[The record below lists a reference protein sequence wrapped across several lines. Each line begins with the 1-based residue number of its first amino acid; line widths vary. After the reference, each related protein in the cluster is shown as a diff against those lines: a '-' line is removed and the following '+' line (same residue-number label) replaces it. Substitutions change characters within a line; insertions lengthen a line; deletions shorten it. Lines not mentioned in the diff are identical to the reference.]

1 MIENTLLLL
10 TQFLI
15 FEVLTMSTIQVHG
28 NNFCNQP
35 HNTREGSYAKAPH
48 IDPSKTPDNETWRHQ
63 TIKDAYHDIFDASVA
78 SYNANKRKDRQITD
92 YYKKIEDDKEKN
104 VAYELV
110 VGVYHPVNKKG
121 EPFNLHEFTDEQAKA
136 AIKEYFDTFEQRNP
150 SMRCFGAYYHQDE
163 KGQSHL
169 HLDYIP
175 TACTLKE
182 ISKGKQKGK
191 MRGMELENTLS
202 GALKQLGFET
212 KAGTIGTA
220 QTQWEKREA
229 AYFEEICKKH
239 GIQNIRHPRKEKEAC
254 LGLDMTEYK
263 RTMEKINQTE
273 IAHEKAEQE
282 RQAAADERAA
292 AEQARQEAERAAAEQ
307 AERLAQEAAQHA
319 AELRRLRKEHERQLE
334 EEKKDAEK
342 KLAEQ
347 RKAHDEQLKFEYEN
361 HAEELQRQR
370 REQKEQLAQEWE
382 DTKNAE
388 KAAIRADLANLR
400 TEVFREINED
410 RRKAE
415 ADLQDFKKQADSEK
429 NDIEK
434 DLTRLKLEKS
444 SSEAETAEKKNSLSV
459 VKASLAAANYSIK
472 FAEEAEILPVK
483 PWYSSKLQIAIGDWE
498 KWNNNYRK
506 MRDWWLS
513 NGEKAKKLEGEKSDL
528 QKAVSRK
535 DQKIEDMTE
544 IIKQKNETIAELK
557 KEIAEKDEKI
567 SALEKTVTLI
577 KSGFSKA
584 LAWFSVKVPDDVS
597 PKLGDAAQDLAERDK
612 FQEFEL
618 GERVAACK
626 ITVMEDSLGI
636 FGLLE
641 EEGTG
646 RQRIMSKDDLL
657 SATNGFE
664 GNDVKGNWVKLE
676 GFELTEENSFNR
688 YPQKVADY
696 EFDEK
701 QEKSSDGGGG
711 MVLGSKLKEKLLQLE
726 KERTVGD

>member
-1 MIENTLLLL
+1 MATI
-10 TQFLI
+10 
-15 FEVLTMSTIQVHG
+15 STHVGHTISEE
-28 NNFCNQP
+28 
-35 HNTREGSYAKAPH
+35 HNLRDEKHTSKDGH
-48 IDPSKTPDNETWRHQ
+48 IDPSRTPLNETICYQ
-63 TIKDAYHDIFDASVA
+63 PIKDAYHDLFDASVA
-78 SYNANKRKDRQITD
+78 EYNAKQTRADRCIDD
-92 YYKKIEDDKEKN
+92 YYKKICESKQKHP
-104 VAYELV
+104 AYEMII
-110 VGVYHPVNKKG
+110 GVYNKTDKG
-121 EPFNLHEFTDEQAKA
+121 KVIEAEREFSDEVGKEIMKEFVAGWAERNPNLHMTGAHYHADEDGQPHIHIDFIPVIDNCARGIRRQTAFDKALQRQGFKKKEAVYEFNEDGSQKLDENNKPIQKQAWS
-136 AIKEYFDTFEQRNP
+136 TPQ
-150 SMRCFGAYYHQDE
+150 M
-163 KGQSHL
+163 
-169 HLDYIP
+169 
-175 TACTLKE
+175 
-182 ISKGKQKGK
+182 
-191 MRGMELENTLS
+191 
-202 GALKQLGFET
+202 
-212 KAGTIGTA
+212 
-220 QTQWEKREA
+220 QWEASENKALEDLCLARGLTVEHPDRDAGGRRHEHTDDYKQSKDELRELQ
-229 AYFEEICKKH
+229 E
-239 GIQNIRHPRKEKEAC
+239 Q
-254 LGLDMTEYK
+254 
-263 RTMEKINQTE
+263 
-273 IAHEKAEQE
+273 IAKEQE
-282 RQAAADERAA
+282 AQ
-292 AEQARQEAERAAAEQ
+292 RQEAER
-307 AERLAQEAAQHA
+307 HA
-319 AELRRLRKEHERQLE
+319 AELRRLREEHERQLE
-334 EEKKDAEK
+334 KEKKEAEK
-342 KLAEQ
+342 KLAEE

-415 ADLQDFKKQADSEK
+415 ADLQDFKKHADSEK

-483 PWYSSKLQIAIGDWE
+483 PWYSSKLQIGIGDWE

-618 GERVAACK
+618 GEKVAACK

-696 EFDEK
+696 EFGEK